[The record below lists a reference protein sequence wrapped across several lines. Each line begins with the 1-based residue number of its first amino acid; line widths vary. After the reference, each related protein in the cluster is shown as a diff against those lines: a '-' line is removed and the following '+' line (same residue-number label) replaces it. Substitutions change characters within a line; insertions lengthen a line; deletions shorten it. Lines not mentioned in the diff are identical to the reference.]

1 MAENLEGDELDSIR
15 RRVLLDVARI
25 LESDPDVYLS
35 LTCEAGV
42 WFPHSGERL
51 ENQPCGNLKCT
62 GLYFTSAEGE
72 GSCTVMSCEGVEDR
86 LRIPVRDK

>member
-1 MAENLEGDELDSIR
+1 MAENLEGDGLDSIR

-51 ENQPCGNLKCT
+51 DNQTYGFHNHVGYYL
-62 GLYFTSAEGE
+62 
-72 GSCTVMSCEGVEDR
+72 
-86 LRIPVRDK
+86 